1 MGCYPRCVGPVQL
14 IFVAFVQGL
23 TEYLPISSTAHLILL
38 PRLFGWEDQ
47 GLPVDVAA
55 NTGTLLA
62 VVAYFRKDLLAFV
75 RALRRH
81 GGSNSDGGSDGAAP
95 SGSRFSSPAAAS
107 VERRMIPLLGV
118 ASLPVLLA
126 GIAASDWI
134 AGDARSP
141 GVIAWAT
148 IGFGLLLG
156 AADRWGGQDRRLD
169 RITWRDALLF
179 GAAQAAALIPGASR
193 AGVTISA
200 GRLLGFDRESSA
212 RFAFLMAIP
221 AGLLVVGKNALDL
234 LSGTLPAAE
243 LPALLLVVALSTV
256 VGYLVI
262 GLLLGWVRRRSLQVF
277 VGYRLVLGAVLLL
290 ICQ

>member
-1 MGCYPRCVGPVQL
+1 MGPVQL
-14 IFVAFVQGL
+14 ILVALVQGL
-23 TEYLPISSTAHLILL
+23 TEYLPISSTAHLVLL
-38 PRLFGWEDQ
+38 PRLFGWPDQ

-62 VVAYFRKDLLAFV
+62 VVAYFRKDLLGFV
-75 RALRRH
+75 RALR
-81 GGSNSDGGSDGAAP
+81 GDGSRGADGGGAA
-95 SGSRFSSPAAAS
+95 
-107 VERRMIPLLGV
+107 ERRMIPLLGI
-118 ASLPVLLA
+118 ASLPVLLV
-126 GIAASDWI
+126 GIAASGWI

-156 AADRWGGQDRRLD
+156 AADRWGGQDRCLD
-169 RITWRDALLF
+169 QITWRHALLF

-221 AGLLVVGKNALDL
+221 AGVFVVGKNTLDL
-234 LSGTLPAAE
+234 LSGAMPVSE
-243 LPALLLVVALSTV
+243 LPAMLLVAALSAV

-277 VGYRLVLGAVLLL
+277 VAYRLLLGVALL
-290 ICQ
+290 ILF